1 MERMDVCTPRKGK
14 DDKTYWTRIGTF
26 WPAKDGKPGGTI
38 TFDALPLT
46 DAEGRC
52 SVALFEPRPKED
64 VQPTRQGSARPA
76 TARTRHPADPMDEVP
91 FMHEWR

>member
-1 MERMDVCTPRKGK
+1 MSRMDVCSPRQGK
-14 DDKTYWTRIGTF
+14 DGKTYWTRIGTF

-52 SVALFEPRPKED
+52 SVSLFEPKAKEEP
-64 VQPTRQGSARPA
+64 QKGYTPRSQGARP
-76 TARTRHPADPMDEVP
+76 RNDDPDDSIPFAPEV
-91 FMHEWR
+91 RV

>member
-1 MERMDVCTPRKGK
+1 MSRMDVCSPRQGK
-14 DDKTYWTRIGTF
+14 DGKTYWTRIGTF

-52 SVALFEPRPKED
+52 SVSLFEPKAREDAAPKGYT
-64 VQPTRQGSARPA
+64 PRQKPARDD
-76 TARTRHPADPMDEVP
+76 DPDESIP
-91 FMHEWR
+91 F

>member
-1 MERMDVCTPRKGK
+1 MHPAQGK

-52 SVALFEPRPKED
+52 SVALFEPKAKEEAKPKGYT
-64 VQPTRQGSARPA
+64 PRQKPVRDDDES
-76 TARTRHPADPMDEVP
+76 EVP
-91 FMHEWR
+91 F